1 MKPTIVFDVR
11 YMLERNDEADY
22 KEDILRTANA
32 LGQFLEQNGLLKRKV
47 LNTRGKVSKN
57 EIITEDDLTE
67 DGLALSW
74 GLYIRKWLGAQDR
87 GTKIENVKRLE
98 KGLAE
103 IRKVGARE
111 FLKSTRYYIYHTDKK
126 PD

>member
-1 MKPTIVFDVR
+1 MKPIIVLDVGD
-11 YMLERNDEADY
+11 MLERNDEADY
-22 KEDILRTANA
+22 IESTLRMANTLA
-32 LGQFLEQNGLLKRKV
+32 QFLEDNGLLKRKM
-47 LNTRGKVSKN
+47 LNARGKVSKN
-57 EIITEDDLTE
+57 EIITEDDLTD

-74 GLYIRKWLGAQDR
+74 GLYIRNWMGAHDR
-87 GTKIENVKRLE
+87 GTKIENVRRLE

-111 FLKSTRYYIYHTDKK
+111 FLKSTRYYLYHNDKK